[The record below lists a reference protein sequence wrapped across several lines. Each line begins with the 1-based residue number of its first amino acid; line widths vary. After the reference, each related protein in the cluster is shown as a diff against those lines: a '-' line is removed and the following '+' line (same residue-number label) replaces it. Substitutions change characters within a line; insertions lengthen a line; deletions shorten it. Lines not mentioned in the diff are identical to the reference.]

1 MDYSF
6 RRFKDYKDRSKERLS
21 SILKKKI
28 QTTMIGSISSIEEHF
43 GFLWDGDTED
53 HKKMSEIFQKIRSEI
68 LDKGNH
74 QARNID
80 IELSQYE
87 IEWLRNTLHLQI
99 KNKGEQNE

>member
-6 RRFKDYKDRSKERLS
+6 RRYPDYKEKSRERLS

-28 QTTMIGSISSIEEHF
+28 QTTMIGSLSSIEEHF
-43 GFLWDGDTED
+43 GFLWEGDTEE
-53 HKKMSEIFQKIRSEI
+53 HKKMGDLFQKIRSEV

-80 IELSQYE
+80 VELSQYE
-87 IEWLRNTLHLQI
+87 IEWLRNTLHLQV
-99 KNKGEQNE
+99 KQKGDKHE